1 VKILKVDPE
10 GRKIGLSLKA
20 YLEESGD
27 QGADAEHE

>member
-20 YLEESGD
+20 YQEEGGD
-27 QGADAEHE
+27 PTVDADHA